1 MSMLWV
7 NLLCLVTAW
16 QLLLPFQR
24 TEMCFFWSPR
34 HIFVI
39 NSFDCLLATISNRQ
53 TNVCPLRLP
62 QHILETSE
70 DPHIWNKSFQ
80 QTETKS
86 EWWWGTLSLEGLQ
99 TPRGGLIVRPAPAK
113 WVEEICLM
121 KPHASHPIQNAA
133 IRWYCP
139 LTLHPLMFMFPHI
152 VAFISKFILPRVSLW
167 SHILTGKQRNTH
179 TQQPD
184 SANPSEGCAH
194 FPLSYA
200 LWSCEAL
207 FASILLNKEAP
218 STGNKQR
225 SVASASAT

>member
-1 MSMLWV
+1 MSSIPLIVCW
-7 NLLCLVTAW
+7 LLFPIDKQMYVLSDFLSTSW
-16 QLLLPFQR
+16 RHLR
-24 TEMCFFWSPR
+24 T
-34 HIFVI
+34 
-39 NSFDCLLATISNRQ
+39 L
-53 TNVCPLRLP
+53 
-62 QHILETSE
+62 TSE
-70 DPHIWNKSFQ
+70 TNPSSKRRQSQNCGEGPFHSRACKHL
-80 QTETKS
+80 
-86 EWWWGTLSLEGLQ
+86 GVVSLF
-99 TPRGGLIVRPAPAK
+99 APAK

-121 KPHASHPIQNAA
+121 KPHASHLIQNAA

-139 LTLHPLMFMFPHI
+139 LTLQPLMFMFPHI

-184 SANPSEGCAH
+184 SANPSEVCAH

-218 STGNKQR
+218 LTGNKQR
-225 SVASASAT
+225 SVASASAA